1 VSNVLLTYCV
11 DNVCRLWKHHI
22 KNRRRTR
29 YFRLQFHIAT
39 TISPNSDIP
48 FRSTM
53 PVKDAPFTV
62 HWLDNKEM
70 AYTRRAEKVRKG
82 YTGMLSH
89 HPSISSL
96 QSYQETNQDQTDVG
110 WDYVE
115 SDFARSDSLTEDFDS
130 AGGDSSKYYSSNW
143 WYSSYTPLQ
152 NKSAVHIGQCSIP
165 TKEFLKFLD
174 DWCNSA
180 DLLLCVHPNSG
191 SLMIWT
197 VEGLDSSST
206 CHRLAHV
213 NFNSCLPHIFPPS
226 DAFTLCQEL
235 LTFRHKPVLDSVTS
249 RNVSYDKFDGLLV
262 VDDVD
267 NPESSVMSKPY
278 SERIVDPAS
287 SLSVLSCHTN
297 GSLNLWSVELGALP
311 FTSVSGLIHVAHVSG
326 HHSNITSIV
335 KHPSLPVLIS
345 TSSVTEDCDG
355 ELIVWRSGQ
364 LGVYSNKSRLT
375 ELSRISSSHPNSFKR
390 VAWFPLVCNIT
401 SKSHI
406 PIGGIFVTVVGN
418 SLCLFESNF
427 YSSYSVNKKRHSSLH
442 SFDTVGKTHPTIST
456 SDLDIS
462 TFVGSNPLCFI
473 GCLEKELFSSTK
485 SSIIFMHVYPAGCFP
500 SLYPD
505 NEDGEAFYVL
515 VLENVIPDTEGE
527 SYHLYSHIQTLA
539 HLWKVVM
546 VDNAVSINS
555 PTSPIVTSYPPMGSW
570 QKQQASF
577 LGTSVETV
585 TINSQ
590 NFVVKSQ
597 KLSEDPLLLPHGVY
611 IEQCES
617 ICDLQCS
624 DILASFSS
632 FIFASSCSDG
642 VLRFWQYK
650 YEENSGNCHSW
661 LGSSGI
667 DFSAR
672 GTTLNSLS
680 SFIPVNYSFAN
691 PAYVAVAFYLSKPP
705 EGDSGSPPNAQ
716 HALLTV
722 WECMSSASEKWTC
735 QSKMIIS
742 CSAVSVEDA
751 RPSPVLLEWV
761 PVGNSRNVLA
771 CCFGSRLS
779 LYSTVNDSKD
789 PWVLL
794 CCGNVMQSDLRLD
807 ATLLSYVGSSN
818 LLTIT
823 DCEFTII
830 TLKSLSNKNSHFTLS
845 NVKDLILH
853 TSMDTFSL
861 LQEVYCSQSTL
872 PEYHPQVLTDL
883 ISAGRLDLVK
893 TILLNVSR
901 YVIDTVDMTFI
912 ENDFDSFDY
921 DVDLDDTKA
930 HQRMLSISSE
940 GAIIKSK
947 KTKLINIKGTIP
959 SVNLSRFITESPN
972 MDTVAETANDDD
984 LFVTSPIEDYVAFSD
999 DQTGPVDM
1007 SQFTPQVA
1015 SKLLKVLQSY
1025 LLPGLT
1031 VVEQVCLAATIDT
1044 VANAKM
1050 SFSDQSSHSAYSSGI
1065 TNTLSS
1071 GAGYAVGGGIKG
1083 GGVTMDDCGLR
1094 YLLKLKNHILYQD
1107 SIPKGAKR
1115 DILPPQDIIWAFH
1128 SDAENDLLSS
1138 IPCVQSD
1145 KCTWPELR
1153 EVGVGWWLRSN
1164 DTLRRLIEKVK
1175 TIIIMSS

>member
-1 VSNVLLTYCV
+1 
-11 DNVCRLWKHHI
+11 
-22 KNRRRTR
+22 
-29 YFRLQFHIAT
+29 
-39 TISPNSDIP
+39 
-48 FRSTM
+48 M

-96 QSYQETNQDQTDVG
+96 QSYQEANQDQADVG

-115 SDFARSDSLTEDFDS
+115 SGFARSGSLTEDFDS
-130 AGGDSSKYYSSNW
+130 TGGESSKYYSSDWCYN
-143 WYSSYTPLQ
+143 SYTPLQ
-152 NKSAVHIGQCSIP
+152 NKPAVHIGQCSIP
-165 TKEFLKFLD
+165 TKDFLKFLD

-213 NFNSCLPHIFPPS
+213 NFSSCLPHIFPPS

-235 LTFRHKPVLDSVTS
+235 LTFRHKPVLDSVAS
-249 RNVSYDKFDGLLV
+249 HNISCDNFDEFLV
-262 VDDVD
+262 VDDAD
-267 NPESSVMSKPY
+267 NQETSASKPY

-311 FTSVSGLIHVAHVSG
+311 FTSVSGLIHIAHVSG
-326 HHSNITSIV
+326 HHSSITSV
-335 KHPSLPVLIS
+335 MKHPSLPIVIS
-345 TSSVTEDCDG
+345 TSSVTEDRDG

-364 LGVYSNKSRLT
+364 LGVYSDKSRLT

-390 VAWFPLVCNIT
+390 VAWFPLLCKIT

-456 SDLDIS
+456 SALDIS

-473 GCLEKELFSSTK
+473 GCLEKELFSSIEG
-485 SSIIFMHVYPAGCFP
+485 SIIFMHVYPAGSFP
-500 SLYPD
+500 SLHLD
-505 NEDGEAFYVL
+505 NEDGEVFYVL
-515 VLENVIPDTEGE
+515 VLENVIPDTKERE
-527 SYHLYSHIQTLA
+527 SYHSYSHIQTLA
-539 HLWKVVM
+539 HLWQVVM
-546 VDNAVSINS
+546 VENVVTVNS
-555 PTSPIVTSYPPMGSW
+555 PASPLVTSYPPVGSW
-570 QKQQASF
+570 QKQQTSF

-590 NFVVKSQ
+590 NFEVKSK
-597 KLSEDPLLLPHGVY
+597 KLSMEPLVLPHGVY
-611 IEQCES
+611 IEQCQS
-617 ICDLQCS
+617 ICDVQSS
-624 DILASFSS
+624 DISTSFSS

-650 YEENSGNCHSW
+650 CTEEDSKKSHSW
-661 LGSSGI
+661 SSSTHGMSSGI
-667 DFSAR
+667 DFST
-672 GTTLNSLS
+672 GDTVLS
-680 SFIPVNYSFAN
+680 SYALSSLIPVSYTFAN
-691 PAYVAVAFYLSKPP
+691 PSCVAVVFYLSKPP
-705 EGDSGSPPNAQ
+705 LDDSSSPPNAQ
-716 HALLTV
+716 YALLTI

-735 QSKMIIS
+735 QTRMLIS

-751 RPSPVLLEWV
+751 RPSPVLLEWI
-761 PVGNSRNVLA
+761 PVGNSHNVLA

-779 LYSTVNDSKD
+779 LYSTINDSKD

-794 CCGNVMQSDLRLD
+794 CCGNLMQSDLRLD
-807 ATLLSYVGSSN
+807 ATLLSYVGNSN
-818 LLTIT
+818 LLTVA

-830 TLKSLSNKNSHFTLS
+830 TLKSLSSKNSHFTLS

-853 TSMDTFSL
+853 SSMDTFSL
-861 LQEVYCSQSTL
+861 LKEAYSNQSAL

-893 TILLNVSR
+893 TILLNVSL
-901 YVIDTVDMTFI
+901 YVIDTVAMTSN
-912 ENDFDSFDY
+912 ENDLDSFEYDY
-921 DVDLDDTKA
+921 DVDFDDSKA

-947 KTKLINIKGTIP
+947 KAKLISIEGTIP
-959 SVNLSRFITESPN
+959 PVNLSQCHFMAEPPN
-972 MDTVAETANDDD
+972 MDTAEAANDDD
-984 LFVTSPIEDYVAFSD
+984 DLFMTSPIEDYVAFSD
-999 DQTGPVDM
+999 DQAEPVDM
-1007 SQFTPQVA
+1007 SQFSPQVA
-1015 SKLLKVLQSY
+1015 ARLLKILQSY

-1031 VVEQVCLAATIDT
+1031 VLEQVCLAATIDT

-1050 SFSDQSSHSAYSSGI
+1050 SFSDQSGRPTHSRDDSGVTI
-1065 TNTLSS
+1065 ALSS
-1071 GAGYAVGGGIKG
+1071 GVGYAVGGGIKG
-1083 GGVTMDDCGLR
+1083 GGEAMDDCGLR
-1094 YLLKLKNHILYQD
+1094 YLLKLKNHILYQG
-1107 SIPKGAKR
+1107 SIPKDAKR
-1115 DILPPQDIIWAFH
+1115 DVLPPQDIIWAFH
-1128 SDAENDLLSS
+1128 SDADSDLLSS

-1145 KCTWPELR
+1145 KCSWPELR
-1153 EVGVGWWLRSN
+1153 EAGVGWWLRSN
-1164 DTLRRLIEKVK
+1164 DTLKRLIEKVN
-1175 TIIIMSS
+1175 TI

>member
-1 VSNVLLTYCV
+1 
-11 DNVCRLWKHHI
+11 
-22 KNRRRTR
+22 
-29 YFRLQFHIAT
+29 
-39 TISPNSDIP
+39 
-48 FRSTM
+48 M

-96 QSYQETNQDQTDVG
+96 QSYQEANQDQTDVS

-115 SDFARSDSLTEDFDS
+115 SGFARSGSLTEDFDS
-130 AGGDSSKYYSSNW
+130 DSSKYYSSDWCYN
-143 WYSSYTPLQ
+143 SYIPLQ
-152 NKSAVHIGQCSIP
+152 NKPAVHIGQCSIP
-165 TKEFLKFLD
+165 TKDFLKFLD

-213 NFNSCLPHIFPPS
+213 NFSSCLPHIFPPS

-249 RNVSYDKFDGLLV
+249 RNISYDNFDGFLV
-262 VDDVD
+262 VDDMD
-267 NPESSVMSKPY
+267 NPESSIVSKPY
-278 SERIVDPAS
+278 SERVVDPAS

-311 FTSVSGLIHVAHVSG
+311 FTSVSGLIHLAHVSG
-326 HHSNITSIV
+326 HHSTITSVV
-335 KHPSLPVLIS
+335 KHPSLPVIIS
-345 TSSVTEDCDG
+345 TSSVTADRDG

-364 LGVYSNKSRLT
+364 LGIYSNRSRLT
-375 ELSRISSSHPNSFKR
+375 ELSRISSSHPNSFKH

-401 SKSHI
+401 SNSHI
-406 PIGGIFVTVVGN
+406 PIGGIFVTAIGN

-427 YSSYSVNKKRHSSLH
+427 YSSYSINKKRHSSLH

-456 SDLDIS
+456 SALDIS

-473 GCLEKELFSSTK
+473 GCLEKDLFTSTK
-485 SSIIFMHVYPAGCFP
+485 SSIVFMHVYPAGCFP
-500 SLYPD
+500 SLHPAK
-505 NEDGEAFYVL
+505 EDGEAFYVL
-515 VLENVIPDTEGE
+515 VLENVIPDTKGE
-527 SYHLYSHIQTLA
+527 SYHSYSRIQTLA

-546 VDNAVSINS
+546 VDSAVSVHS
-555 PTSPIVTSYPPMGSW
+555 PTSPMVTSYPPVGSW
-570 QKQQASF
+570 QKPQTSF
-577 LGTSVETV
+577 LGSSVETV

-590 NFVVKSQ
+590 NFVVKSK
-597 KLSEDPLLLPHGVY
+597 KLSMQPLLLPHGVY
-611 IEQCES
+611 IEQCQS
-617 ICDLQCS
+617 TCDAQCS
-624 DILASFSS
+624 DISVSFSS

-650 YEENSGNCHSW
+650 CNEEDSEKCHHSW
-661 LGSSGI
+661 LSSVGI
-667 DFSAR
+667 DFSA
-672 GTTLNSLS
+672 GTTLNSYALS
-680 SFIPVNYSFAN
+680 SLIPANYSFAN
-691 PAYVAVAFYLSKPP
+691 PSCVAVVFNLSKPP
-705 EGDSGSPPNAQ
+705 EDDSGSPPNAQ
-716 HALLTV
+716 YALLTI

-735 QSKMIIS
+735 QTKMIVS
-742 CSAVSVEDA
+742 CCSAVSVKDT

-761 PVGNSRNVLA
+761 PIGNSRNMLA

-779 LYSTVNDSKD
+779 LYSTVNENKD
-789 PWVLL
+789 PWLLL

-807 ATLLSYVGSSN
+807 ATLLSYIGSSN
-818 LLTIT
+818 LLTVT

-830 TLKSLSNKNSHFTLS
+830 TLKLLSSKNSHFTVS
-845 NVKDLILH
+845 NVKDFILH
-853 TSMDTFSL
+853 SSMDTFSL
-861 LQEVYCSQSTL
+861 LQEIYSNQSAL

-893 TILLNVSR
+893 TILLSVSR
-901 YVIDTVDMTFI
+901 YVIDTIGMTCS

-921 DVDLDDTKA
+921 DLDLDDNKA

-940 GAIIKSK
+940 GVIIKSK
-947 KTKLINIKGTIP
+947 KAKLIDIKGTIP
-959 SVNLSRFITESPN
+959 SVNLSQYYNMTEPPN
-972 MDTVAETANDDD
+972 MNVTVAETANDDD
-984 LFVTSPIEDYVAFSD
+984 LFVTSPIDDYVAFSD

-1015 SKLLKVLQSY
+1015 TELCKILQSY

-1044 VANAKM
+1044 VANTKM
-1050 SFSDQSSHSAYSSGI
+1050 SFSDQPGHPAYSRDNSGVTI
-1065 TNTLSS
+1065 ALNS

-1083 GGVTMDDCGLR
+1083 GGEAMDNCGLR

-1107 SIPKGAKR
+1107 SIPKDAKR
-1115 DILPPQDIIWAFH
+1115 DVLPPQDIIWAFH

-1138 IPCVQSD
+1138 IPCIQSD
-1145 KCTWPELR
+1145 KCSWPELR
-1153 EVGVGWWLRSN
+1153 EAGVGWWLRSN
-1164 DTLRRLIEKVK
+1164 DTLRRLIEKVNAK
-1175 TIIIMSS
+1175 